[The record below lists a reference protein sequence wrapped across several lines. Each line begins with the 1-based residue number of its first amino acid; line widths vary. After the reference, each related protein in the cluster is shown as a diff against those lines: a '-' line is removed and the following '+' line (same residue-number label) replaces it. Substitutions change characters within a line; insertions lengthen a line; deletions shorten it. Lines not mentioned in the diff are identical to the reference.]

1 MKHHLAERE
10 IASQKYYIDWTAGD
24 HERLFLALR
33 TQRSE
38 LPMLPR
44 SIWPFHIVYMEHTE
58 EALGFTSTCAIMLT
72 TAEVPSS

>member
-10 IASQKYYIDWTAGD
+10 IASQKYYIDLTAGD

-44 SIWPFHIVYMEHTE
+44 SYDSCPRFE
-58 EALGFTSTCAIMLT
+58 ERVGPRSSDVLGA
-72 TAEVPSS
+72 